1 MKSTDRFIFV
11 STLVVLGVLLMMAA
25 PAAAKPSERLNFG
38 TQLNAAECNTTG
50 AKLVI
55 NVVQQV
61 TQDIDSG
68 VAGNWAYDQYNRHI
82 QVWQLTTNSFCAVVK
97 YTGSFSTVNGPSPG
111 GTGTVAGGVTGT
123 MEGGYR
129 TTVFTADLMTT
140 PVWKTKGN
148 LGSFNYGC
156 DATSGICD
164 DTVRV
169 FWGDKY
175 FTNIIGFNFAWWG
188 WVYHAGDNGSWVNS
202 SDGNSGDITG
212 NP

>member
-68 VAGNWAYDQYNRHI
+68 VGGNYWAYDQYNRHI
-82 QVWQLTTNSFCAVVK
+82 QVWQLTTTTFCAVLK
-97 YTGSFSTVNGPSPG
+97 YTGSFSTVAGYSPG
-111 GTGTVAGGVTGT
+111 NTGSVGDSVTGT

-129 TTVFTADLMTT
+129 TTVFIANLKST
-140 PVWKTKGN
+140 PLWKTKGN
-148 LGSFNYGC
+148 IGSFNYGC
-156 DATSGICD
+156 NASTGNCSD
-164 DTVRV
+164 RV
-169 FWGDKY
+169 SWLDQY
-175 FTNIIGFNFAWWG
+175 FDSVANFDYAWWG
-188 WVYHAGDNGSWVNS
+188 WVYRAGDNGSWVNS

>member
-1 MKSTDRFIFV
+1 M
-11 STLVVLGVLLMMAA
+11 LVILAVAA
-25 PAAAKPSERLNFG
+25 LILSLAPSAKAKPSERLNFG
-38 TQLNAAECNTTG
+38 TQLNAAECNTSG

-55 NVVQQV
+55 NVIQQV
-61 TQDIDSG
+61 IQDIDSG
-68 VAGNWAYDQYNRHI
+68 MAGNYWAYDQYNRHI
-82 QVWQLTTNSFCAVVK
+82 QVWQLTSNSFCAVVK
-97 YTGSFSTVNGPSPG
+97 YTGSFSTVQGTGPG
-111 GTGTVAGGVTGT
+111 GTGTVSGGVTGT

-129 TTVFTADLMTT
+129 TTVFTANLKAI
-140 PVWKTKGN
+140 PEWKTKGN
-148 LGSFNYGC
+148 IGSFNYGC
-156 DATSGICD
+156 DATGRTCD

-175 FTNIIGFNFAWWG
+175 FTDINGFDQTWWG